1 MSNEKDNGTSQTS
14 LIILLGYLISSIFA
28 GLIFSALAMRAKSNG
43 GSGIGWGILSLICI
57 AIFGYMGY
65 AVYFTSSPS
74 VDSFWY
80 YFGLISL
87 ISNSLAL
94 FILILALFKRNDGL
108 DSRTY

>member
-1 MSNEKDNGTSQTS
+1 MSNKKDNGTSQTS

-43 GSGIGWGILSLICI
+43 GTGIGWGLLSLICI
-57 AIFGYMGY
+57 AFFGYMGY

-80 YFGLISL
+80 YFGITSL
-87 ISNSLAL
+87 IANALAV
-94 FILILALFKRNDGL
+94 LILLLTILKRN
-108 DSRTY
+108 